1 MSAINRTLRAA
12 SAQTIRLPTR
22 AVRAQALNRINFI
35 NPAIRTS
42 AALRTSSFSTMSKL
56 QSGAPPAPVAREYD
70 PEIKDIASYVH
81 NTPIDSD
88 LAVRNHSI
96 SAKPGRFSPLTQN
109 HSTTPHASSSSTL

>member
-12 SAQTIRLPTR
+12 SVQSIRLPTR
-22 AVRAQALNRINFI
+22 AVRAQALNRINFT

-88 LAVRNHSI
+88 LAVCNPI
-96 SAKPGRFSPLTQN
+96 SAIPKDFPANTQN
-109 HSTTPHASSSSTL
+109 HSSTPHGSSSSTL